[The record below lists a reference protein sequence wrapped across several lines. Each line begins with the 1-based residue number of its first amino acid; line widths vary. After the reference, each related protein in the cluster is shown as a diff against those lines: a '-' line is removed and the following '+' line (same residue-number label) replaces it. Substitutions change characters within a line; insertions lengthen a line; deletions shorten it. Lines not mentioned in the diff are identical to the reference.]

1 MLDRS
6 GKGSSLLVIGL
17 VLQGIGIMVEST
29 AAIRDPRVVTERTE
43 YLLDPESNVIR
54 DLNYMLKK

>member
-1 MLDRS
+1 
-6 GKGSSLLVIGL
+6 
-17 VLQGIGIMVEST
+17 MVEST